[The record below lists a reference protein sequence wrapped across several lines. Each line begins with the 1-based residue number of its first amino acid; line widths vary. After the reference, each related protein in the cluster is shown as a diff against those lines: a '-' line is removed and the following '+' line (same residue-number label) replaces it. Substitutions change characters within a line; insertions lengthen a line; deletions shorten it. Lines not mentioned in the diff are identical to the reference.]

1 LTAAEMQA
9 TAPIGLG
16 FAGVRVDK
24 LTQHDAQLRSGM
36 SGYLLPFVI
45 VSIHLLVV
53 LIGAAYMARAKR
65 RAWSADEGAA

>member
-1 LTAAEMQA
+1 
-9 TAPIGLG
+9 
-16 FAGVRVDK
+16 
-24 LTQHDAQLRSGM
+24 M

-65 RAWSADEGAA
+65 AVRGAVEEEPAGEETDSEQEE